1 MFATGVAELD
11 PVLRSI
17 LYDTTLAELKALALQ
32 PEEEFVF
39 PNELW
44 ATTVYEFAASH
55 HQAVISRDHV
65 IQALAPLYRGKALA
79 FVLENRDASGVE
91 IEKNVEAICLSFE
104 SLKPYLLEM
113 WETGK

>member
-1 MFATGVAELD
+1 MIEF
-11 PVLRSI
+11 I
-17 LYDTTLAELKALALQ
+17 L
-32 PEEEFVF
+32 
-39 PNELW
+39 
-44 ATTVYEFAASH
+44 
-55 HQAVISRDHV
+55 
-65 IQALAPLYRGKALA
+65 ALAPLYRGKALA

>member
-1 MFATGVAELD
+1 M
-11 PVLRSI
+11 
-17 LYDTTLAELKALALQ
+17 
-32 PEEEFVF
+32 
-39 PNELW
+39 
-44 ATTVYEFAASH
+44 
-55 HQAVISRDHV
+55 

-79 FVLENRDASGVE
+79 FVLENRDASGAE